1 MWSATSCRAPRTRP
15 PRSPAASSVA
25 DGKITLDAAGG
36 TGTKLDYVD
45 IVPVTDVIGPGA
57 TLARINFAPTGVA
70 QPHRYVNDSGA
81 AYTDTKGYGW
91 ISQSSS
97 APLSIVGNSRDRDAA
112 KFADQ
117 RLDTFM
123 CMQYAGSGGVNQPAR
138 WQHALPVGTYDVT
151 VSAGDASF
159 TTGSTHRIA
168 AEGVVAIDDF
178 VPTSST
184 RFEQA
189 TVRVS
194 VTDGFLTLDAA
205 GGTNT
210 KINFVEIVDADNT
223 ARTIASVDPANGATS
238 VARDAVVTL
247 TPSHPV
253 TSATVTSSTVKLLAP
268 GGAQVPG
275 ALDIGTDGVITFT
288 PSAPLEGGAT
298 YTIQTTS
305 GLRDAAGNAFAAS
318 SSSFT
323 TVSLTPVNTPYARID
338 FQPQSAAT
346 PTGYSKDH
354 GQAYEAAR
362 GFGWVEPGTTTPV
375 SLAGQGRIRGVH
387 ADPRLDTFVI
397 MQGTPTGDWQVAA
410 PSGTYAVT
418 VAVGDAGN
426 PVDSNHRVSAEGTV
440 VVGPFTP
447 TASDKFRTATAQ
459 VTVTDG
465 FLTLSAAGGTNT
477 KIDYVDIDRI
487 TVGTPPPADTTNP
500 KVELLAS
507 GPGSAPAFT
516 GQVTVTADTSDLGT
530 GLASIAYSLDGG
542 ASTPYKA
549 PVAVNTAGSHTIV
562 VTATDGAGNTG
573 SATTELHRHAARRL
587 APARG
592 DVHRGRARPHLPAGL
607 QHRSRREH
615 AGPLDHP
622 DEHRRQRPRDLRRG
636 DRGHEPEPLLP
647 GRRPAHELH
656 DPCRPVDDRVG
667 PVPARV
673 LVRRE
678 LGHDDPHARTTR

>member
-1 MWSATSCRAPRTRP
+1 MSAAVQGPLKVDFGPSGTVVPAGYVLDTGGMYTASRGPGWIRQTTSTPVSITANTRD
-15 PRSPAASSVA
+15 RNKVTDQRLDTLIAMQSSTPARWEAAVQNGIYDVTVAVGDVAFPSGSKHRITVESTRVISDFVPSSKNPTATVTSRVRVA

-45 IVPVTDVIGPGA
+45 IIPVTDVVGPGA

-81 AYTDTKGYGW
+81 AYTATKGYGW

-138 WQHALPVGTYDVT
+138 WQYALPVGTYDVT

-159 TTGSTHRIA
+159 TTGSTHRIT
-168 AEGVVAIDDF
+168 AEGIVAIDDF

-223 ARTIASVDPANGATS
+223 ARTIVERRPRQRRDVGRAATPWS
-238 VARDAVVTL
+238 RS

-253 TSATVTSSTVKLLAP
+253 TPATVTSSTVKLLAP

-275 ALDIGTDGVITFT
+275 ALGVGTDGAITFT
-288 PSAPLEGGAT
+288 PSAPLDDGAT

-323 TVSLTPVNTPYARID
+323 TVSLTPVNTQFARID
-338 FQPQSAAT
+338 FQPQTAAT

-354 GQAYEAAR
+354 GQAYERGPWLRLGGARHDHPGQPGRPGPHPGRPRRPAAR
-362 GFGWVEPGTTTPV
+362 HVRA
-375 SLAGQGRIRGVH
+375 SCRA
-387 ADPRLDTFVI
+387 PR
-397 MQGTPTGDWQVAA
+397 
-410 PSGTYAVT
+410 
-418 VAVGDAGN
+418 
-426 PVDSNHRVSAEGTV
+426 
-440 VVGPFTP
+440 
-447 TASDKFRTATAQ
+447 
-459 VTVTDG
+459 
-465 FLTLSAAGGTNT
+465 
-477 KIDYVDIDRI
+477 
-487 TVGTPPPADTTNP
+487 
-500 KVELLAS
+500 
-507 GPGSAPAFT
+507 
-516 GQVTVTADTSDLGT
+516 
-530 GLASIAYSLDGG
+530 
-542 ASTPYKA
+542 
-549 PVAVNTAGSHTIV
+549 
-562 VTATDGAGNTG
+562 
-573 SATTELHRHAARRL
+573 RRL
-587 APARG
+587 AGRG
-592 DVHRGRARPHLPAGL
+592 AVGHLRRDRGRR
-607 QHRSRREH
+607 
-615 AGPLDHP
+615 
-622 DEHRRQRPRDLRRG
+622 
-636 DRGHEPEPLLP
+636 
-647 GRRPAHELH
+647 
-656 DPCRPVDDRVG
+656 
-667 PVPARV
+667 
-673 LVRRE
+673 
-678 LGHDDPHARTTR
+678 

>member
-1 MWSATSCRAPRTRP
+1 MAVVPLTQRGFSRLLGAAVTLACMALPLVPS
-15 PRSPAASSVA
+15 SPANAAVQGPLKVDFGPSGTVVPAGYVLDIGGMYTASRGRGWIRQTTSTPVSITANTRDRNKVTDQRLDTLIAMQSSTPARWEAAVQNGIYDVTVAVGDVAFPSGSRHRVTVESTRVVSDFVPSSKNSTATVTSRVRVA

-223 ARTIASVDPANGATS
+223 ARTITRRRSRQRRRPPC
-238 VARDAVVTL
+238 RCDAEVTL

-253 TSATVTSSTVKLLAP
+253 DVGDGEQLDGQASRPRWGARCPAPSTSA
-268 GGAQVPG
+268 
-275 ALDIGTDGVITFT
+275 
-288 PSAPLEGGAT
+288 
-298 YTIQTTS
+298 
-305 GLRDAAGNAFAAS
+305 
-318 SSSFT
+318 
-323 TVSLTPVNTPYARID
+323 
-338 FQPQSAAT
+338 
-346 PTGYSKDH
+346 
-354 GQAYEAAR
+354 
-362 GFGWVEPGTTTPV
+362 
-375 SLAGQGRIRGVH
+375 
-387 ADPRLDTFVI
+387 
-397 MQGTPTGDWQVAA
+397 
-410 PSGTYAVT
+410 
-418 VAVGDAGN
+418 
-426 PVDSNHRVSAEGTV
+426 
-440 VVGPFTP
+440 P
-447 TASDKFRTATAQ
+447 TA
-459 VTVTDG
+459 
-465 FLTLSAAGGTNT
+465 
-477 KIDYVDIDRI
+477 
-487 TVGTPPPADTTNP
+487 
-500 KVELLAS
+500 
-507 GPGSAPAFT
+507 
-516 GQVTVTADTSDLGT
+516 
-530 GLASIAYSLDGG
+530 
-542 ASTPYKA
+542 
-549 PVAVNTAGSHTIV
+549 
-562 VTATDGAGNTG
+562 
-573 SATTELHRHAARRL
+573 
-587 APARG
+587 
-592 DVHRGRARPHLPAGL
+592 
-607 QHRSRREH
+607 
-615 AGPLDHP
+615 
-622 DEHRRQRPRDLRRG
+622 
-636 DRGHEPEPLLP
+636 
-647 GRRPAHELH
+647 
-656 DPCRPVDDRVG
+656 
-667 PVPARV
+667 
-673 LVRRE
+673 
-678 LGHDDPHARTTR
+678 